1 MCDRLTVHTD
11 TVTVWVG
18 HTATGFSGMGSLTV
32 NRMGMGI
39 RIKLGWETK
48 SIIYQT
54 LYLDNINMENA
65 MKSYEAIYTKT
76 YKIRPYHES
85 SQRISYPSFGL

>member
-1 MCDRLTVHTD
+1 
-11 TVTVWVG
+11 
-18 HTATGFSGMGSLTV
+18 
-32 NRMGMGI
+32 MGMGI

-76 YKIRPYHES
+76 YKIP
-85 SQRISYPSFGL
+85 